1 MDRCPRV
8 EVHVT
13 QKQPVD
19 EDHPTVQEL
28 VEAGYNIEQSIE
40 AVEHSEKLEEAMDYL
55 LNLEGEKG
63 IFQTSTMVLAK
74 EEDQNWEERE
84 VEFMNMPQQEGALYV
99 FHL

>member
-1 MDRCPRV
+1 M
-8 EVHVT
+8 
-13 QKQPVD
+13 D

-40 AVEHSEKLEEAMDYL
+40 AVEHSEKLEKAMDYL
-55 LNLEGEKG
+55 LNLEGENG
-63 IFQTSTMVLAK
+63 IFQTSALAK

-99 FHL
+99 FYL

>member
-1 MDRCPRV
+1 M
-8 EVHVT
+8 
-13 QKQPVD
+13 D

-63 IFQTSTMVLAK
+63 IFQTSMVLAK

-84 VEFMNMPQQEGALYV
+84 VEFMNMPQEGALYV
-99 FHL
+99 FHF